1 MGVFRYENKYSAPT
15 AEQRKRY
22 MTGEREEHTFG
33 PDGQI
38 LLIAYDEAVYIKDD
52 IDGVRIL
59 FTGIKDKQKAYDEV
73 RRLLEHHQQKD
84 AEESPF
90 RPAGDS

>member
-15 AEQRKRY
+15 PEQRKRY
-22 MTGEREEHTFG
+22 MNGEREEHTFG

-52 IDGVRIL
+52 IDQVRIL
-59 FTGIKDKQKAYDEV
+59 FTGPKDMGKAQDEIQRLIEYHRQKE
-73 RRLLEHHQQKD
+73 EK
-84 AEESPF
+84 ESPF
-90 RPAGDS
+90 TTAGDS

>member
-1 MGVFRYENKYSAPT
+1 VGVFRYENKYAAPT
-15 AEQRKRY
+15 KEQRERY
-22 MTGEREEHTFG
+22 MQGEREEHTFG

-52 IDGVRIL
+52 IDWVRIL

-73 RRLLEHHQQKD
+73 RRLIEEHQQD
-84 AEESPF
+84 DDTES
-90 RPAGDS
+90 